1 MICVALTDAAYDAIA
16 STLLRRKMSDHRQYA
31 PATLTNRDFVLDVLR
46 DVLPMTGVIIE
57 VASGSGEHP
66 FCEEFPASRLP
77 TFGS

>member
-1 MICVALTDAAYDAIA
+1 MGDD
-16 STLLRRKMSDHRQYA
+16 RQYA
-31 PATLTNRDFVLDVLR
+31 PATLSNRDFVLDVLR

-66 FCEEFPASRLP
+66 FREEFPASRLP